1 MLEPWNDASLLP
13 PPVHTFLCHRK
24 VGIQDLKNTCRTMI
38 KVLSNQS
45 PLHKESAIL
54 SRFAYK
60 YDKKFRNDIG
70 YRHFKKVNVALR
82 RYLGLNVLKDV
93 ENFSDTLPADDE
105 DYLPTRQMLQY
116 IMIRLITFAK
126 IMVRVCV
133 CSKQASIFYLDR
145 IKCGEGHWM
154 SLMPYAA
161 LSRVWSLCT
170 VLMRSACA
178 WYARLRPWLDKLQL
192 KGVDF
197 LPDNYNLPAD
207 LEVWLDLKN
216 IDSFGRFE
224 WAPDKC
230 LTLHQSLIV
239 DDDNDNTDSFMD
251 YVNRLNEED
260 DSEEPSCHLKV
271 NNLTTESLP
280 EIKINPVL
288 DKDKGE
294 SISRESFKAPLHCK
308 LKSTAILNTDKG
320 ETISREC
327 FKAPLHTQSKPVEL
341 KSNNTYIHSPANVT
355 DTESLKKFML
365 MEEGFRNEQNES
377 SLTSHLSFMQWTAL
391 KNSLHTLADSLS
403 NKRKIEKK
411 FKKIWKEKCIDC
423 S

>member
-1 MLEPWNDASLLP
+1 MLEPWNDASLRP

-24 VGIQDLKNTCRTMI
+24 VDIQDIKNTCRNMI

-82 RYLGLNVLKDV
+82 CYLGLNVLKDI

-133 CSKQASIFYLDR
+133 CSKQASVFYLDR

-154 SLMPYAA
+154 SLMPYAV

-170 VLMRSACA
+170 VLLRNACA
-178 WYARLRPWLDKLQL
+178 WYARLRPWLVKLQL
-192 KGVDF
+192 KGVEF
-197 LPDNYNLPAD
+197 LPDNYNLPVD

-224 WAPDKC
+224 WAPNKC
-230 LTLHQSLIV
+230 LTLQQSLIV
-239 DDDNDNTDSFMD
+239 DDDDDNTDSFMD
-251 YVNRLNEED
+251 YVKQLNED
-260 DSEEPSCHLKV
+260 DTEEPITCNLKS
-271 NNLTTESLP
+271 NLSKETPS
-280 EIKINPVL
+280 EIQVNPVL
-288 DKDKGE
+288 NKDKGE
-294 SISRESFKAPLHCK
+294 SISRESFKAPLN
-308 LKSTAILNTDKG
+308 STSKPNTDKG
-320 ETISREC
+320 ETISRES
-327 FKAPLHTQSKPVEL
+327 FKRPLHSQSEPL
-341 KSNNTYIHSPANVT
+341 KRENTYNHSPGNVT

-365 MEEGFRNEQNES
+365 MEESFRNEKKQS

-391 KNSLHTLADSLS
+391 KNSLDTLANSLS

-411 FKKIWKEKCIDC
+411 FKRIWKEKCIDY

>member
-13 PPVHTFLCHRK
+13 PPVHTFLSSRK
-24 VGIQDLKNTCRTMI
+24 VGIQDLKTTSRNMI

-82 RYLGLNVLKDV
+82 RYLGLNVLKDI

-105 DYLPTRQMLQY
+105 DYLPTKQMLQY

-170 VLMRSACA
+170 VLLRSACT

-192 KGVDF
+192 KGVHF
-197 LPDNYNLPAD
+197 LPDHYNLPAD
-207 LEVWLDLKN
+207 LEDWLDLKT
-216 IDSFGRFE
+216 
-224 WAPDKC
+224 
-230 LTLHQSLIV
+230 LTPLE
-239 DDDNDNTDSFMD
+239 D
-251 YVNRLNEED
+251 LNG
-260 DSEEPSCHLKV
+260 P
-271 NNLTTESLP
+271 
-280 EIKINPVL
+280 
-288 DKDKGE
+288 
-294 SISRESFKAPLHCK
+294 
-308 LKSTAILNTDKG
+308 
-320 ETISREC
+320 
-327 FKAPLHTQSKPVEL
+327 Q
-341 KSNNTYIHSPANVT
+341 
-355 DTESLKKFML
+355 
-365 MEEGFRNEQNES
+365 
-377 SLTSHLSFMQWTAL
+377 
-391 KNSLHTLADSLS
+391 KNA
-403 NKRKIEKK
+403 
-411 FKKIWKEKCIDC
+411 
-423 S
+423 